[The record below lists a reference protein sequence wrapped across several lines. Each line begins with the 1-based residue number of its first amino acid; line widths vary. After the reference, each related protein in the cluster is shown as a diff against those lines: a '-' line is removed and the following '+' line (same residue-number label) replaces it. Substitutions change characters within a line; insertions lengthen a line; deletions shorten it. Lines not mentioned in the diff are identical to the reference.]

1 MRGRTC
7 GTWRR
12 CWLLAGCGSSFLPG
26 RLSNPRFSPWATQNL
41 RRQSSIMSTKSHNS
55 AHGAG
60 GLPENDTVAFDS
72 RDVKART
79 IYIYLAVLAFAVILS
94 YVVCVFVLRV
104 TTRLAAESDTP
115 PPPVRQ
121 EMKDY
126 LTMPP
131 EPRLQGVPGHGT
143 DPQYDLR
150 EKMREDIEANEKA
163 GWIDQNSGVAQIP
176 VEDAMKII
184 AEKGWPAASTPP
196 AERKKK

>member
-1 MRGRTC
+1 
-7 GTWRR
+7 
-12 CWLLAGCGSSFLPG
+12 
-26 RLSNPRFSPWATQNL
+26 
-41 RRQSSIMSTKSHNS
+41 MSTESHSS
-55 AHGAG
+55 AHSAG
-60 GLPENDTVAFDS
+60 GLPENDTVAFES

-79 IYIYLAVLAFAVILS
+79 IYVYLAVLAASVILS

-104 TTRLAAESDTP
+104 TTKIAADSDTP
-115 PPPVRQ
+115 PPPVRE
-121 EMKDY
+121 EMGKDY

-150 EKMREDIEANEKA
+150 EKMREDTEANEKA

-184 AEKGWPAASTPP
+184 AEKGLPVVSVPP
-196 AERKKK
+196 AEKKK

>member
-1 MRGRTC
+1 
-7 GTWRR
+7 
-12 CWLLAGCGSSFLPG
+12 
-26 RLSNPRFSPWATQNL
+26 
-41 RRQSSIMSTKSHNS
+41 MSTKSQNS
-55 AHGAG
+55 AHGAD
-60 GLPENDTVAFDS
+60 GLPENDNVAFDS

-79 IYIYLAVLAFAVILS
+79 IYIYLAALASAVILS

-115 PPPVRQ
+115 PPPVRE
-121 EMKDY
+121 EMGKDY
-126 LTMPP
+126 VTMPP

-150 EKMREDIEANEKA
+150 EKIQEDSEADEKT

-184 AEKGWPAASTPP
+184 ARKGLPAASTPP
-196 AERKKK
+196 AEKKKK